1 MALSQ
6 WPPWQ
11 TEKKRHYQKWR
22 PHKATRL
29 FLKQMHAKEERNGPL
44 SANQGLFIAKPRSS
58 HAVCTLWVHPTTSP
72 CPALSAGVNLIPRT
86 LPEVTSQAQLQLK
99 SLVVKGLTIPANYSP
114 KDTIAKTASQCQQL
128 LQALGHDKSF
138 NDYAKQ
144 SSTNSLLKGICY
156 FDNYIFHQSCN
167 CWHGFM
173 GRY

>member
-1 MALSQ
+1 MQRKREMAH
-6 WPPWQ
+6 PVP
-11 TEKKRHYQKWR
+11 T
-22 PHKATRL
+22 KA
-29 FLKQMHAKEERNGPL
+29 FLKGHASPEAAMLFVPFGCTQPPPL
-44 SANQGLFIAKPRSS
+44 SCPFCWCKP
-58 HAVCTLWVHPTTSP
+58 
-72 CPALSAGVNLIPRT
+72 NPRT
-86 LPEVTSQAQLQLK
+86 LPEVTSQPQLQLK

-167 CWHGFM
+167 C
-173 GRY
+173 